1 MTKAQHTACRW
12 KAWTLKI
19 HRKIKLRLRLKRKKE
34 HLLSYTKLPTPYTRR
49 AGPGCPSTAGVSVPT
64 TENGYCSLW
73 QGKGSPVTQNIKF
86 PPHYA
91 ETSLCTAYLTSVSHP
106 SVWFKA
112 VYHHVSI
119 QKAWVKPNRECS
131 PSALPR
137 QGGTVDS
144 PSLCGVGKSL
154 TQAGFSTPRNAEVHR
169 NQEIKAKLKPKEEF
183 ERQEVKMNVIIQDS
197 IIIIIC

>member
-19 HRKIKLRLRLKRKKE
+19 HRKIKLRLRLKCKKE
-34 HLLSYTKLPTPYTRR
+34 HLLSYIKLPTPYTCR
-49 AGPGCPSTAGVSVPT
+49 AGPEFPSTAGVSVPT
-64 TENGYCSLW
+64 TENGCCSLW

-86 PPHYA
+86 PPRYA

-106 SVWFKA
+106 SVWFQSCLPSRLYTESMGETQPGMQPLGSA
-112 VYHHVSI
+112 A
-119 QKAWVKPNRECS
+119 QARS
-131 PSALPR
+131 PR
-137 QGGTVDS
+137 GGGTVDS

-154 TQAGFSTPRNAEVHR
+154 TQAGFSTPRNAEVRR

-183 ERQEVKMNVIIQDS
+183 ER
-197 IIIIIC
+197 

>member
-49 AGPGCPSTAGVSVPT
+49 AGPECPSTAGVSVPT

-86 PPHYA
+86 PPRYA

-112 VYHHVSI
+112 VYRHVSI

-137 QGGTVDS
+137 RRVPHAGGALWTPPPCVGWERALRRLALVLRGTLKFIETKKS
-144 PSLCGVGKSL
+144 RQSSNQKRSLKDK
-154 TQAGFSTPRNAEVHR
+154 RWR
-169 NQEIKAKLKPKEEF
+169 W
-183 ERQEVKMNVIIQDS
+183 MW
-197 IIIIIC
+197 